1 MKTSPYLLKYIEE
14 PLPDGYRLMTVEEV
28 LKRSV
33 EVTQF
38 LAYEKRGFERSEYYK
53 LQKSDYKRML
63 GHNKEIKGIIKLQL
77 FKEPKADEIPQTR
90 EIPHLCNFTLEMVL
104 QSSSKERKPIRLLVN
119 EENGF
124 NEYLKVEFDKWKIN
138 VDNEEYY
145 QESDEEEEDEKKEIC
160 EEKEENNLQQ
170 VSKTCMN
177 EAIIHS
183 EIIDKEIPEGYRLA
197 TLEELLT
204 CVEKRIEF
212 LVAQAT
218 KLNGG
223 SKGPGVFLMLRRS
236 DVLKAG
242 KDRDNLEF
250 GATYFS
256 YDSFVISNE
265 VRIRLKNG
273 FIEKQR
279 RLVWKDFTV
288 HEVYQQLAVLDD
300 YYVKLTEE
308 DQVVE
313 LLFACFFNHDK
324 EVIELLE
331 NPNYFK
337 IMSTNHKNAPFK
349 GSALHV
355 CGAEGSL
362 DCLKAFWRKLR
373 TEKEKDNACAAKA
386 DMDEQT
392 PLHLAVVKGQE
403 KVVKMLCRRESINKA
418 TKKDKMTPLMLAAQ
432 YHMENEKIWGPI
444 LACEGLRLDNTN
456 KRKNNVFHLVSDSDS
471 EQFDKNSKATLLK
484 KLLELCGRKV
494 SRKAYQ
500 AAGKEEL
507 DKDAIAEVAEL
518 YRKNS
523 QFTGIKGNDSSCINS
538 QADKL
543 TTPLHK
549 SLGICEIDTCPVD
562 DDIDSDDD
570 DDDD

>member
-63 GHNKEIKGIIKLQL
+63 GHNKEIKEINLRCQKDTDAERFTNFFIYQKYRNERLAGIIKLQL

-288 HEVYQQLAVLDD
+288 HEVYQQLA
-300 YYVKLTEE
+300 
-308 DQVVE
+308 
-313 LLFACFFNHDK
+313 
-324 EVIELLE
+324 
-331 NPNYFK
+331 
-337 IMSTNHKNAPFK
+337 
-349 GSALHV
+349 
-355 CGAEGSL
+355 GSL